1 MGICFCFP
9 VPAGIPGEVWI
20 RQLHC
25 RGARF
30 NVKTIG
36 LAIKSSRFGRPLKL
50 SFCFAVFHE
59 REILNEICILYL
71 LIKRSLNYTS

>member
-20 RQLHC
+20 HQLHC

-30 NVKTIG
+30 NVKTIV
-36 LAIKSSRFGRPLKL
+36 LAIKSSRRPLKF
-50 SFCFAVFHE
+50 SFCLVVFHE
-59 REILNEICILYL
+59 REILNEICFFMFVD
-71 LIKRSLNYTS
+71 